1 MKPKSTALIRIVPAI
16 IVLGTGTAFAQT
28 TVDTATDPVYQAP
41 QNILQHTWTGAGT
54 LTFQGPGN
62 IGLDDSGGGNRNYFE
77 MTGGS
82 IFLTGD
88 VYLKNGGWQGGD
100 WSLNNASMD
109 IGAGSYLDLW
119 DGFDVRVDALTGSG
133 TVGQTFGQNKTINV
147 GVNGGSGSFAGTII
161 NGNATTNLAKHGDG
175 TQTLTGLNSYTGGTN
190 ISAGILAFDR
200 SDDYGGN
207 FTSNISGNGGL
218 TLQNGTLVL
227 AGNNAGFGGNI
238 VINGGTLAAVNVG
251 SGNFGQSSASRTIT
265 VNNGGTLDFRRGD
278 VFGNHLTTNMP
289 DIIINSGG
297 TVTNKAGANVNPL
310 NNVILNGGTL
320 TAEAGFGA
328 ADLRAWSLNGNITS
342 TGSSTISDN
351 PADPNSGINMES
363 NPTIDVQSGTLNLS
377 ARLSD
382 KALGNGASGI
392 TKQGAGT
399 LVLAGTSTYTGATNI
414 DAGTL
419 LVTGELG
426 ATNVSVGGTA
436 LIGGDGTVGG
446 TLHFA
451 SGAGLVFSLTDTL
464 TVSGASVSF
473 ESFSIANLSG
483 FGNGV
488 PVGTYFLLDGDAML
502 NTANLGNLGAGN
514 SYVMGDT
521 GKQAYFTT
529 GSLNLV
535 VIPEPGAALLGGL
548 GLLALLRR
556 RRV

>member
-16 IVLGTGTAFAQT
+16 IALGAGTALAQNT
-28 TVDTATDPVYQAP
+28 DVDTTTNPVYTEGNI
-41 QNILQHTWTGAGT
+41 QNIDWIGAGT
-54 LTFQGPGN
+54 LTFQGPGTISLGEN
-62 IGLDDSGGGNRNYFE
+62 DGQFRNFFQ
-77 MTGGS
+77 MTGGQ
-82 IFLTGD
+82 INLTGN
-88 VYLKNGGWQGGD
+88 VNLRNGGWQGGNWAD
-100 WSLNNASMD
+100 NQASMD

-119 DGFDVRVDALTGSG
+119 DGFDVRVDALTGNG

-161 NGNATTNLAKHGDG
+161 NGNGTTNLTKQGAG
-175 TQTLTGLNSYTGGTN
+175 TQTLTGLNTYTGNTN

-200 SDDYGGN
+200 SGDYGGN

-218 TLQNGTLVL
+218 TLQAGTLVL
-227 AGNNAGFGGNI
+227 AGNNGSFGGNI
-238 VINGGTLAAVNVG
+238 VINGGTLAASGGN
-251 SGNFGQSSASRTIT
+251 GNFGQSSASRTIT
-265 VNNGGTLDFRRGD
+265 VNDGGTLDFRRGD
-278 VFGNHLTTNMP
+278 VFGGHTTTNMP
-289 DIIINSGG
+289 DIIINEGG

-382 KALGNGASGI
+382 KAFGNGASGI
-392 TKQGAGT
+392 TKQGSGT
-399 LVLAGTSTYTGATNI
+399 LVLAGTSTYTGATNL

-419 LVTGELG
+419 LVTGQLG
-426 ATNVSVGGTA
+426 ATSVTVGGSAT
-436 LIGGDGTVGG
+436 IGGDGVLGG
-446 TLHFA
+446 SLHFG
-451 SGAGLVFSLTDTL
+451 SGTGLVFSPTDTL
-464 TVSGASVSF
+464 TVNGASVSF
-473 ESFSIANLSG
+473 AGFGIANLAG
-483 FGNGV
+483 FDNSV
-488 PVGTYFLLDGDAML
+488 AVGTYFLLDGTATV
-502 NTANLGNLGAGN
+502 NTANLANLGAGN
-514 SYVMGDT
+514 AFIMGDT

-535 VIPEPGAALLGGL
+535 VIPEPRAALLSGL

-556 RRV
+556 RRA

>member
-1 MKPKSTALIRIVPAI
+1 MKPRSTTAIRIVPAI
-16 IVLGTGTAFAQT
+16 IVLGAGGALA
-28 TVDTATDPVYQAP
+28 VDTDTNPVYTAP
-41 QNILQHTWTGAGT
+41 QNIQSITWTGAGT
-54 LTFQGPGN
+54 LTFEGPGN
-62 IGLDDSGGGNRNYFE
+62 ITLGEPDAIHRNYFQ

-82 IFLTGD
+82 ILLTGG
-88 VYLKNGGWQGGD
+88 VYLRNGGWQGGD
-100 WSLNNASMD
+100 WSANLASMD

-161 NGNATTNLAKHGDG
+161 NGNATTNLAKHGGG
-175 TQTLTGLNSYTGGTN
+175 TQTLTGLNTYTGTTTIN
-190 ISAGILAFDR
+190 AGILAFDR

-218 TLQNGTLVL
+218 TLQDGTLAL
-227 AGNNAGFGGNI
+227 AGDNGGLAGNI
-238 VINGGTLAAVNVG
+238 VINGGTLAAAADGNA
-251 SGNFGQSSASRTIT
+251 NFGAANASRTIT
-265 VNNGGTLDFRRGD
+265 INDGGTLDFRRGD
-278 VFGNHLTTNMP
+278 VFGGHQTTNMP

-328 ADLRAWSLNGNITS
+328 AGLRAWSLNGNITS

-351 PADPNSGINMES
+351 PSDANSGINLET

-382 KALGNGASGI
+382 KAFDNGPSGI
-392 TKQGAGT
+392 TKQGTGT
-399 LVLAGTSTYTGATNI
+399 LVLAGTSTYTGATTVS
-414 DAGTL
+414 AGTL
-419 LVTGELG
+419 LVTGQLG
-426 ATNVSVGGTA
+426 ATSVTVGGSA
-436 LIGGDGTVGG
+436 MIGGGGTIGG
-446 TLHFA
+446 TLHFG
-451 SGAGLVFSLTDTL
+451 SGAELLFSLTDTL
-464 TVSGASVSF
+464 TVNGATVSF
-473 ESFSIANLSG
+473 AGFSIANLAG
-483 FGNGV
+483 FDNTV
-488 PVGTYFLLDGDAML
+488 PVGTYFLLDGDATV
-502 NTANLGNLGAGN
+502 NTANLANLGPAN
-514 SYVMGDT
+514 PFIMGDT

-535 VIPEPGAALLGGL
+535 VIPEPRAALLGGL

-556 RRV
+556 RRA